1 MSSEGSPRLIWR
13 CPADLLEQIE
23 ADIALSL
30 QTRRGE
36 PWTTTA
42 YIKAAIVEFLRK
54 RRASRDRSKRGQ
66 SLKRRLADY
75 LERLGVQVSD
85 QAEDGVDVGAPLE
98 TEPLTDKERGALY
111 ELATAEANF
120 FAAQLEAGKLCDS
133 RVGRV
138 PLGKRP

>member
-1 MSSEGSPRLIWR
+1 MIPR

-23 ADIALSL
+23 ADIALSH

-75 LERLGVQVSD
+75 AERLGVQVPTM
-85 QAEDGVDVGAPLE
+85 AEDGVDLGAPVV
-98 TEPLTDKERGALY
+98 TEQLTRAEVQELYDK
-111 ELATAEANF
+111 LANGDAV
-120 FAAQLEAGKLCDS
+120 DWD
-133 RVGRV
+133 RVVGQ
-138 PLGKRP
+138 

>member
-23 ADIALSL
+23 ADIALSH

-66 SLKRRLADY
+66 SLSAVWLTTPSGWACRCRPWPRTAWTW
-75 LERLGVQVSD
+75 
-85 QAEDGVDVGAPLE
+85 AP
-98 TEPLTDKERGALY
+98 P
-111 ELATAEANF
+111 
-120 FAAQLEAGKLCDS
+120 S
-133 RVGRV
+133 
-138 PLGKRP
+138 